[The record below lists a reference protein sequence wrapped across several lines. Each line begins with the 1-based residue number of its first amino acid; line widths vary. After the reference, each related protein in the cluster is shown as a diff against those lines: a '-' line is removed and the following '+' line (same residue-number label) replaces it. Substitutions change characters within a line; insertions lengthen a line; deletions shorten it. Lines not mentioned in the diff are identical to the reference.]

1 MARIERYKEIITTP
15 CATLHC
21 VGTYFPLDFI
31 NKLKNTFSSSELIKL
46 LDNAGFRVTAQDINM
61 DTLIVEKKFPWGTH
75 TEEHTGGSTSYY
87 KVAIAYPDTEGVK
100 PYVAECTD
108 IIEALGMDFA
118 EANIFKEI
126 WRTAAAR
133 TLGKKKRG
141 HDEIYG
147 AEKVLYFAQRRLKK
161 LQRTEGPQNEVTK

>member
-1 MARIERYKEIITTP
+1 MARTEPYKEVILTP

-21 VGTYFPLDFI
+21 VGVILPSDFVI
-31 NKLKNTFSSSELIKL
+31 KLKNTFSSAELLKL
-46 LDNAGFRVTAQDINM
+46 LDGAGLRVRQSDQNM
-61 DTLIVEKKFPWGTH
+61 DHLVVEKKTTVNTP
-75 TEEHTGGSTSYY
+75 TEEHTGGSTNYY
-87 KVAIAYPDTEGVK
+87 KVGIADPATEGTE

-141 HDEIYG
+141 HDELYG

-161 LQRTEGPQNEVTK
+161 LKKAKENSNEVTK